1 MSGLSP
7 ENSMMQIIFF
17 AASSLTF
24 LAGQVL
30 FYYIFIRFFDI
41 VALPAQIIV
50 ASIMVALFIN
60 AVVSSYV
67 IHKWDNFFTRYY
79 YIISFFWIGLSLN
92 LCLLATLV
100 GALKATGWAFNF
112 SVPDPYLKAI
122 FFGGAILSSALGI
135 YRAFWPQITEYTV
148 EIKDLPESWHNKT
161 VVQLSD
167 IHLGAVY
174 RKNFF
179 SWLICKVN
187 ELKPEAVFITGD
199 LFDGM
204 EAGFDWINRPFT
216 KLQAPQGI
224 YYSFGNH
231 DLYLGFNRVSDLL
244 KDNPVEVLDNKMT
257 VVNGLQIIGISY
269 SFNGDFNLEA
279 EILKQVN
286 YCSDKPSILLLH
298 APKNIDLAKKVGI
311 DLQLSGHTH
320 DGQLWPFNYVVNWAH
335 KGYGYGF
342 FREGDFSLVV
352 TSGVGSWGPPLRTTK
367 RSEIVKITLKR
378 K

>member
-1 MSGLSP
+1 
-7 ENSMMQIIFF
+7 MMQIIFF
-17 AASSLTF
+17 SVSSLTF

-30 FYYIFIRFFDI
+30 FYYIFIRFFHI
-41 VALPAQIIV
+41 MSLPAQVIV
-50 ASIMVALFIN
+50 AVIMVALFIN
-60 AVVSSYV
+60 AIVSSYI
-67 IHKWDNFFTRYY
+67 IHQWDNFVTRYY
-79 YIISFFWIGLSLN
+79 YIVSFFWIGLSLN
-92 LCLLATLV
+92 LCLMATLI
-100 GALKATGWAFNF
+100 GALKVTGWAFNF
-112 SVPDPYLKAI
+112 SVPDVYLKTI
-122 FFGGAILSSALGI
+122 FFGGTILLTAVGI
-135 YRAFWPQITEYTV
+135 YRAFWPKITEYTV
-148 EIKDLPESWHNKT
+148 EIKDLPEAWNNKT

-179 SWLICKVN
+179 SWLIWKVN

-204 EAGFDWINRPFT
+204 EAGFDWINHPFA
-216 KLQAPQGI
+216 KLNAPKGI

-244 KDNPVEVLDNKMT
+244 KDNPVEVLDNKM
-257 VVNGLQIIGISY
+257 VVVDDLQIIGISY

-286 YCSDKPSILLLH
+286 YSPDKPSVLLLH

-320 DGQLWPFNYVVNWAH
+320 DGQLWPFNYVVNWVH

-352 TSGVGSWGPPLRTTK
+352 NSGVGSWGPPMRTAA
-367 RSEIVKITLKR
+367 RSEIVKIILKR

>member
-1 MSGLSP
+1 
-7 ENSMMQIIFF
+7 MMQIIFF

-24 LAGQVL
+24 LAGQAL

-41 VALPAQIIV
+41 VSLDARLIV
-50 ASIMVALFIN
+50 ALIMIILFIN
-60 AVVSSYV
+60 AVVSTYF

-100 GALKATGWAFNF
+100 GVLKVTGWAFNS
-112 SVPDPYLKAI
+112 SVSDLYLKTI
-122 FFGGAILSSALGI
+122 FFGGAIFLSAAGI
-135 YRAFWPQITEYTV
+135 YRAFWPKIVEYTV
-148 EIKDLPESWHNKT
+148 AIKDLPDAWDNQT
-161 VVQLSD
+161 VVQFSD
-167 IHLGAVY
+167 VHLGAVY

-179 SWLICKVN
+179 SWLITRVN
-187 ELKPEAVFITGD
+187 ELKPAAVFIPGD

-204 EAGFDWINRPFT
+204 EAGFDWINHPFT
-216 KLQAPQGI
+216 KLQAPKGI

-244 KDNPVEVLDNKMT
+244 KDNPVEVLDNKMM
-257 VVNGLQIIGISY
+257 VVDGLQIIGISY
-269 SFNGDFNLEA
+269 SFNSDFNLEA

-286 YCSDKPSILLLH
+286 YNPNQPSILLLH
-298 APKNIDLAKKVGI
+298 APKNINLAKKAGI

-342 FREGDFSLVV
+342 FQEGNFSLIV
-352 TSGVGSWGPPLRTTK
+352 TSGVGSWGPPLRTAA
-367 RSEIVKITLKR
+367 RSEIVKITLK
-378 K
+378 KK